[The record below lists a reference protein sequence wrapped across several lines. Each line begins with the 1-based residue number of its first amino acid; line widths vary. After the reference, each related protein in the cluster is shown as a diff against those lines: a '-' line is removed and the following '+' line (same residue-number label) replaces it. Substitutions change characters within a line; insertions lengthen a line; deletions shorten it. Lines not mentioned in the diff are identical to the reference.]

1 MISIPIP
8 GQSTSDSSDDILLYY
23 PEDYSFNES
32 DIFNEDSEQIRKIKW
47 IIDNKLTDSEKTIFL
62 MYTERNSSASATA
75 KVLRCTPATVRN
87 YINRIRQKI
96 KDNL

>member
-1 MISIPIP
+1 MISIPTH
-8 GQSTSDSSDDILLYY
+8 GQSSNDNLLYY
-23 PEDYSFNES
+23 PEDYSFDEN

-47 IIDNKLTDSEKTIFL
+47 VIDNKLTPSEKTIFL

-75 KVLRCTPATVRN
+75 RILKCTPATVRN

>member
-1 MISIPIP
+1 MITIPIP
-8 GQSTSDSSDDILLYY
+8 GQSTNDSLDDILYY
-23 PEDYSFNES
+23 PEDYSFTS

-47 IIDNKLTDSEKTIFL
+47 IIDNKLTESEKTIFL

-75 KVLRCTPATVRN
+75 KVLNCTPATVRN

-96 KDNL
+96 KENL

>member
-8 GQSTSDSSDDILLYY
+8 GQSTNDDILLYY
-23 PEDYSFNES
+23 PEDYSFES

-75 KVLRCTPATVRN
+75 KVLNCTPATVRN

>member
-8 GQSTSDSSDDILLYY
+8 GQSTNDDILLYY
-23 PEDYSFNES
+23 PEDYSFES

-47 IIDNKLTDSEKTIFL
+47 ITDNKLTDSEKTIFL
-62 MYTERNSSASATA
+62 MYTERSRSASATA
-75 KVLRCTPATVRN
+75 KVLHCTPATVRN

>member
-8 GQSTSDSSDDILLYY
+8 GQSINDSLDDILLYY
-23 PEDYSFNES
+23 PEDYSFEN

-62 MYTERNSSASATA
+62 MYTDRNSSASATA
-75 KVLRCTPATVRN
+75 KVLNCTPATVRN

>member
-1 MISIPIP
+1 MISIPTP
-8 GQSTSDSSDDILLYY
+8 GQSSNDILLYY
-23 PEDYSFNES
+23 PEDYSFDEN

-47 IIDNKLTDSEKTIFL
+47 IIDNKLTPSEKTIFL
-62 MYTERNSSASATA
+62 MYTDRNASASATA
-75 KVLRCTPATVRN
+75 KILKCTPATDRN

>member
-8 GQSTSDSSDDILLYY
+8 GQSTSDGLDDILLYY
-23 PEDYSFNES
+23 PEDYSFDEN

-47 IIDNKLTDSEKTIFL
+47 IIDNKLTDTEKAIFL
-62 MYTERNSSASATA
+62 MYTDRNSSASATA
-75 KVLRCTPATVRN
+75 KVLHCTPATVRN

>member
-8 GQSTSDSSDDILLYY
+8 GQSTSDGLDDILYY
-23 PEDYSFNES
+23 PEDYSFEC

-47 IIDNKLTDSEKTIFL
+47 IIDNKLTDSEKAIFL
-62 MYTERNSSASATA
+62 MYTDRNASASATA

>member
-8 GQSTSDSSDDILLYY
+8 GQSINDSLDDILLYY
-23 PEDYSFNES
+23 PEDYSFNS

-75 KVLRCTPATVRN
+75 KVLHCTPATVRN